1 MSFQGC
7 KRIITRYRFLLSFA
21 AGCLLALG
29 LPPVGF
35 WPVIYLG
42 FPLLLHMV
50 RHSDPFNLPN
60 YKHHFLIGL
69 AFAFG
74 YFLFGLYWIGVSFSV
89 YNNTLTFLAPPA
101 VAGLC
106 LLLSLPY
113 GGVLVAVQWANQRYG
128 LAGAALTLVLGWNL
142 ADHIRGDW
150 GLGFPWNSIGHL
162 WADNLILS
170 QQASWWGASGMGIA
184 VISAA
189 LTPYILFHLK
199 QYAGRSLHFRFRLA
213 AIGLLLPVVLFTLGA
228 LRLSQAP
235 PLTEYGPPIIRLVQ
249 ANIPQSEKWKSE
261 KLIPNLEKYRRMSA
275 QDLPET
281 IRDIVWTEMAM
292 PFVGAS
298 NPELLAYA
306 ASILPPGGRLITGT
320 QGVNRLNG
328 EIQSLYN
335 QLITLDNQGRILSS
349 YNKHKL
355 VPFGEYIPFSGI
367 LSHLGLR
374 KLTVGALDFEP
385 GQGPMLIKDKGF
397 PSFSPLIC
405 YEVIFPKATLVNEQ
419 KEKPQLLIN
428 ITNDAWFGRTSG
440 PYQHLA
446 QARLRS
452 IEQGIPLVRVA
463 GTGISIG
470 FDGYGR
476 SLGQIPLESMGV
488 LDLPLPPALNSTFY
502 ERYLN
507 LFSG

>member
-1 MSFQGC
+1 
-7 KRIITRYRFLLSFA
+7 
-21 AGCLLALG
+21 
-29 LPPVGF
+29 
-35 WPVIYLG
+35 
-42 FPLLLHMV
+42 MV

-60 YKHHFLIGL
+60 YKHYFLIGF

-142 ADHIRGDW
+142 ADYIRGDW
-150 GLGFPWNSIGHL
+150 LPGFPWNSIGHL

-184 VISAA
+184 AISAA
-189 LTPYILFHLK
+189 LAPYILFHLK
-199 QYAGRSLHFRFRLA
+199 RYAGRPLRFRFRLA
-213 AIGLLLPVVLFTLGA
+213 AIGLLLPIGLFTLGA

-235 PLTEYGPPIIRLVQ
+235 PLTEYGPPVIRLVQ

-306 ASILPPGGRLITGT
+306 ASVLPPGGRLITGT

-374 KLTVGALDFEP
+374 KLTVGALDFQSGE
-385 GQGPMLIKDKGF
+385 GPMLIEDKGF

-405 YEVIFPKATLVNEQ
+405 YEVIFPKAMLSDE
-419 KEKPQLLIN
+419 KEEKPQLLIN

-463 GTGISIG
+463 GTGISAG

-476 SLGQIPLESMGV
+476 SLGQIPLESLGV
-488 LDLPLPPALNSTFY
+488 LDLPLPPALNSTLY
-502 ERYLN
+502 GKYLN